1 MQLSA
6 HDLTRY
12 LVWMGVIALG
22 AVLAVIDRRWIR
34 RPVLGFLLVA
44 GVAGGFI
51 ITKVSPFSFGGGDHY
66 MEGVLLSAGAALA
79 LIGYIFAA
87 VWQFLCGRLDRPKAD
102 HDVHL

>member
-6 HDLTRY
+6 DDLTRY
-12 LVWMGVIALG
+12 LVWMGVIAFG
-22 AVLAVIDRRWIR
+22 AVLAAIDRRWIR
-34 RPVLGFLLVA
+34 RPVFAFLLVA

-79 LIGYIFAA
+79 LIGYVFAA
-87 VWQFLCGRLDRPKAD
+87 VCQFVCGRLDRPQIRS
-102 HDVHL
+102 

>member
-1 MQLSA
+1 VQLSA

-22 AVLAVIDRRWIR
+22 AVVAVIDRRWIG
-34 RPVLGFLLVA
+34 RPVLGVLLVA
-44 GVAGGFI
+44 GVAGGFM
-51 ITKVSPFSFGGGDHY
+51 ITKVSPFSFGGGDRY
-66 MEGVLLSAGAALA
+66 MQGVLLSAGAAMA

-87 VWQFLCGRLDRPKAD
+87 VWQLLCGRPDRPKAD